1 MALFRQLEEAA
12 QKIALSE
19 DANNDDFVSGIIDTI
34 ERITGIDLTILENA
48 LSGFDDLIGG
58 LQTTLNQIGDIFN
71 GLVVTPI
78 NNAVAGIK
86 DWFLGFL
93 GFKSETNEGISDANA
108 NANTAINIVTTVQQ
122 QVTAFDVKTNRPSG
136 STITPLGY
144 PSFSRS
150 QLNMLPAD
158 RTGSTNAGD
167 SGSHSHTMLLTREP
181 GKSFTN
187 TSVVSFARI
196 TADDAIKLMYFY
208 AKGSPTSLVARFYR
222 MNAAGDLSELLGTSG
237 NLAGNILTSYST
249 QLVTFPDEALFQYGE
264 YVAMMLT
271 VQGTVTFA
279 GVELFDPT
287 PLPGFNPV
295 KDGAVLATTT
305 PGPTVSQSDLNF
317 TSGWVTYVEA
327 SRSIG
332 QEIAKRSLVD
342 LYDRP
347 NGLGLG
353 SLYSVMGSGNGLG
366 IASNAAAW
374 TTLNDGY
381 AHALH
386 TTPLTTTKTRGR
398 ITVGSVNTSAS
409 ERFAGAIIR
418 SNANRS
424 SWGGLF
430 FDNNEYSIVRGTGP
444 NTFSKLFTLSTSP
457 VSGDVIEWELINA
470 HWLVKRNGTT
480 IFDDDLPTIT
490 YGPTNLYEGV
500 YLSRS
505 NFQSSGSIADWLSSD
520 ISDVL

>member
-19 DANNDDFVSGIIDTI
+19 DAKDDDFVSGIIDTI
-34 ERITGIDLTILENA
+34 EKITGIDLTILENA

-71 GLVVTPI
+71 GLVVTPV

-86 DWFLGFL
+86 DWFLGFI
-93 GFKSETNEGISDANA
+93 GFKSETSAGISDANA
-108 NANTAINIVTTVQQ
+108 NANTAIDIVTTVQQ

-136 STITPLGY
+136 ATITPLGY
-144 PSFSRS
+144 ASFYRDHL
-150 QLNMLPAD
+150 QMLANAN
-158 RTGSTNAGD
+158 TGSGGSGD
-167 SGSHSHTMLLTREP
+167 NSHNHSITYGREP
-181 GKSFTN
+181 GKAFTN
-187 TSVVSFARI
+187 TTIISFARI

-208 AKGSPTSLVARFYR
+208 AKGAPTSLVARFYR
-222 MNAAGDLSELLGTSG
+222 MSAAGDLVELLGTSSDV
-237 NLAGNILTSYST
+237 AANILSTYST
-249 QLVTFPDEALFQYGE
+249 QLVTFPDEALFQAGE
-264 YVAMMLT
+264 YVGMALT

-505 NFQSSGSIADWLSSD
+505 TFQSSGSIADWLSSD